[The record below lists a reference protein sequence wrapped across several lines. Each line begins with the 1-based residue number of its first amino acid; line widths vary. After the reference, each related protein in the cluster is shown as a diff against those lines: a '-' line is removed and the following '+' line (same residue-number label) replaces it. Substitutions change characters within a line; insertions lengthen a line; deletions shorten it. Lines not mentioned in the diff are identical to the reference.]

1 MTNIVEVEDFT
12 RHSEEKR
19 TSAFQ
24 LEVKT
29 WLERHPE
36 TQYVDILLND

>member
-19 TSAFQ
+19 TSAFRN
-24 LEVKT
+24 EVKAY
-29 WLERHPE
+29 LERHPE
-36 TQYVDILLND
+36 T